1 MFRRDTLF
9 IVQFKYPLSLANLQ
23 NGGIRLMREGVYVFG
38 SDTEDAYVQ
47 IRNSLKPESFDL
59 IEWQTLKIAEET
71 IDFVRSKGGWKQF
84 SKLYISCNEGHIYVK
99 Q

>member
-9 IVQFKYPLSLANLQ
+9 IVSFKQPQSLANLQ

-38 SDTEDAYVQ
+38 SDPEDAYVQ
-47 IRNSLKPESFDL
+47 IKNNLKPESFDL
-59 IEWQTLKIAEET
+59 IEWPTLKIAKET
-71 IDFVRSKGGWKQF
+71 IDFVQSKGGWKQF
-84 SKLYISCNEGHIYVK
+84 SKLYISCNQGHIHAK